1 MREKTIEH
9 KLVMEA
15 KRRGGMAVKF
25 TSPGT
30 NGMPDRLVLMPKGR
44 MGFVELKAAGKK
56 PRLLQELRMR
66 QLRRMGFLVAV
77 VDNVAQID
85 YVLRRI
91 GGGDDL

>member
-25 TSPGT
+25 TSPGA
-30 NGMPDRLVLMPKGR
+30 NGMPDRIILLPNGR
-44 MGFVELKAAGKK
+44 MGFVELKAPGQK

-91 GGGDDL
+91 GGGDVL

>member
-30 NGMPDRLVLMPKGR
+30 NGMPDRLVLLPNGR
-44 MGFVELKAAGKK
+44 MGFVELKAPGKK

-66 QLRRMGFLVAV
+66 QLRRLGFYIAV
-77 VDNVAQID
+77 IDGTEQIGR
-85 YVLRRI
+85 VLDVI
-91 GGGDDL
+91 AGGDVP

>member
-1 MREKTIEH
+1 MREKEIEH
-9 KLVMEA
+9 KLVMAA
-15 KRRGGMAVKF
+15 KRRGGLAPKF

-30 NGMPDRLVLMPKGR
+30 NGMPDRIVLLPGGR
-44 MGFVELKAAGKK
+44 MGFVELKAPGKK

-85 YVLRRI
+85 YVLHRI
-91 GGGDDL
+91 GGGDAL

>member
-9 KLVMEA
+9 KLVMET

-44 MGFVELKAAGKK
+44 MGFVELKAPGKR

-91 GGGDDL
+91 GGGEEL